1 MARAQGAPGVD
12 KMEKSFLS
20 DVVLPIALAIIMLGM
35 GLSLVT
41 EDFKR
46 VVKFPKAVV
55 VGLVCQMLVLPVVGW
70 AVVKLIG
77 MDQPE
82 LAVGLMVLTF
92 CPGGATSNMLTF
104 LARGDVALSITLT
117 AVVSMVAPFTIPIF
131 TAMVM
136 TELMGEGQTVALP
149 IGKTVGALLLIT
161 VVPVVVGMLI
171 KAKKPDFALKAEK
184 PVKIASVVIL
194 FAIIAALVKKQAADL
209 PRFFAQ
215 TGLATLVLNVSTMA
229 IGFFA
234 ARAAKL
240 KRSQQVTIGLEVGIQ
255 NGTTAILVTQGLL
268 NNSVMAIAPAIYS
281 LLMFV
286 TGGLFGYLVNLG
298 RAPEPAAEEA

>member
-1 MARAQGAPGVD
+1 
-12 KMEKSFLS
+12 MEKSFLS
-20 DVVLPIALAIIMLGM
+20 SVVLPIALAIIMLGM
-35 GLSLVT
+35 GLSLVRD
-41 EDFKR
+41 DFRR

-55 VGLVCQMLVLPVVGW
+55 VGLVCQMLVLPLVGW
-70 AVVKLIG
+70 GVVHLIK

-131 TAMVM
+131 TTIVM
-136 TELMGEGQTVALP
+136 TQLMGEGQTVALP
-149 IGKTVGALLLIT
+149 LGQTIGALFGIT
-161 VVPVVVGMLI
+161 VVPVLIGMVI
-171 KAKKPDFALKAEK
+171 KAKKPDFAAKAER

-229 IGFFA
+229 IGFAA

-268 NNSVMAIAPAIYS
+268 GNSVMAIAPAIYS

-286 TGGLFGYLVNLG
+286 TGGLFGYVVNIG
-298 RAPEPAAEEA
+298 RGPEPAVEEA